1 MLRRLSANKE
11 EFQPIEFIEG
21 LNMIVAERD
30 PEASETHSRNARG
43 KTSLL
48 QAIGYCLGASSPAA
62 FRNLA
67 DDDWSFILELDLF
80 GDRVQATRDL
90 RGGSRIRVE
99 GVTGAA
105 DVLLREYQREDGTVS
120 LDDWKFLL
128 GLALFGLDEQFE
140 PGSQGISVRSLLSY
154 VIRLEAPKDPT
165 KILAVQPAWS
175 SRQHVAYLLGLD
187 WRYTQELSRM
197 QKDQEAF
204 KALAYASEVQLVP
217 GLIEDE
223 SDLLIRRGELE
234 RELATANQQADAF
247 VVLEDPEGT
256 LAESDAVAS
265 DLTNLNDEQMVAN
278 RLLTL
283 YQESIEDTAEDADDA
298 GVGEIYR
305 ELGLVFSEAALRRF
319 DEVED
324 FHRTLAGNRRR
335 FIESEIVR
343 LQGAVREREPRIRQ
357 LQTRRQELVR
367 QLASGGGLDDLMDV
381 QRRVADAT
389 ARLEALD
396 EAIQKVRNMSSAQ
409 DALLVRRATC
419 RRDAR
424 EDLEHDRQFL
434 DAVNSRFSGMIRTL
448 YGRSASIT
456 VDIDDLGYKFSIK
469 VSGSSSSGITKMQ
482 LFAFDLT
489 LLELSRQ
496 DRHPRFLIHDS
507 TVFDGVDPRQIAGAL
522 GLAREVVG
530 STNAQYIVT
539 MNTNDVPESIA
550 SANWYPEAVR
560 RTILDTEEGGA
571 FGVVF

>member
-67 DDDWSFILELDLF
+67 DDDWSFTLELDLF

-90 RGGSRIRVE
+90 RGGSRILVE

-298 GVGEIYR
+298 GVR

-396 EAIQKVRNMSSAQ
+396 EAIHKVRNVSSAQ